1 LPFPQ
6 LVWKPKGSLTVTQ
19 IAESALRSYVTI
31 IIEMTRDQVLRKW
44 AARSDIQDRM
54 PGYVVRLGCGLHYGW
69 AIECAIGSHHK
80 IDASYLSP
88 HVNLSSRLEAATK
101 QYGAMILFSGE
112 MHGLMSDEVRS
123 LCRLL
128 DRVTVKGSNAPMYL
142 YTFDVPSLKQFGGT
156 LQDDIELGLKK
167 VALYDYW
174 KKVRPYTSEKFR
186 LQWQMAMHAYLG
198 GPDGSQADWEK
209 SKSYFNKCCECPPPL
224 WPPASISNQDMLS
237 WHKSVWLD
245 GLPGDFRW
253 PLGLRGNI
261 TRDSKKRFWLAL
273 TEIAKHDD

>member
-1 LPFPQ
+1 M
-6 LVWKPKGSLTVTQ
+6 TQ

-31 IIEMTRDQVLRKW
+31 IIEMTRDQVLRRW

-156 LQDDIELGLKK
+156 LADDVELGLKR
-167 VALYDYW
+167 VPLYDYW

-209 SKSYFNKCCECPPPL
+209 SRGYFNKCCKFPL
-224 WPPASISNQDMLS
+224 
-237 WHKSVWLD
+237 
-245 GLPGDFRW
+245 
-253 PLGLRGNI
+253 PL
-261 TRDSKKRFWLAL
+261 
-273 TEIAKHDD
+273 